1 MKGNFLAFLF
11 RALTHTR
18 GHFMLSRVLLNRIK
32 KEASSSS
39 LGLDNRNYKLIIPGS
54 CQVDTSIIS
63 KNSRIFFLVGI
74 KSFILR

>member
-32 KEASSSS
+32 KEASRSS
-39 LGLDNRNYKLIIPGS
+39 LGLHNRNYKLIIPGF

-63 KNSRIFFLVGI
+63 KNSRIFFLVRI
-74 KSFILR
+74 KSYTLR

>member
-11 RALTHTR
+11 RALTYTR
-18 GHFMLSRVLLNRIK
+18 GHFMLSRVLLNRLK
-32 KEASSSS
+32 KEASRSR

-63 KNSRIFFLVGI
+63 KNSRIFFLVRI
-74 KSFILR
+74 KSYTLR